1 MQKKFFSNISKN
13 LSIILVIIFLFL
25 LYRYFYSPLQEG
37 VVFTPYD
44 NEKWFN
50 KPWDKF
56 CVQTPPSCQKNDN
69 FLLVDRDP
77 PIGCW
82 CNDKQQAPLLDSKCT
97 DLEFDPFIEY
107 RR

>member
-1 MQKKFFSNISKN
+1 MVKKN
-13 LSIILVIIFLFL
+13 LLRILLIVGLVWM
-25 LYRYFYSPLQEG
+25 LYNYLNKPIREG

-44 NEKWFN
+44 NEKWFVR
-50 KPWDKF
+50 PWDKF
-56 CVQTPPSCQKNDN
+56 CVQTPPSCQNHDN

-97 DLEFDPFIEY
+97 DLEFDPLVEY